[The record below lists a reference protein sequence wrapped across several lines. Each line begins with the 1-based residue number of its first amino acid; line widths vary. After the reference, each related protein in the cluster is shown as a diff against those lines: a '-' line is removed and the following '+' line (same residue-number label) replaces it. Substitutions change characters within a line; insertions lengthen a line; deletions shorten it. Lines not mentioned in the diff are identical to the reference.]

1 MKQPFELMKQLR
13 LADTGELR
21 EILESLQEENPEAYA
36 ALADKVEGFGFKRAF
51 KFLEAE
57 PDR

>member
-1 MKQPFELMKQLR
+1 MKKPFELMKQLR

-36 ALADKVEGFGFKRAF
+36 ALVERVEDHKFKRVF
-51 KFLEAE
+51 QFLEPE
-57 PDR
+57 PAL